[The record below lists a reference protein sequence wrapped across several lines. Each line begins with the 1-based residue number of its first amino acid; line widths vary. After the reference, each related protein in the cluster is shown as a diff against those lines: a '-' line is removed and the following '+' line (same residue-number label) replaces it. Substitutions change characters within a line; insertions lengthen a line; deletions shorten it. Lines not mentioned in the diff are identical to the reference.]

1 MLCRITVVFWTKL
14 FHGAALALLLLPL
27 SGLAE
32 DDVASLFDIT
42 REAAFAPLPS
52 EASPLSAAIYAA
64 IEQDGA
70 DHEFMIAA
78 NTERYRDAYENG
90 ECEGMV
96 VAAALINRARKKL
109 GQTEA
114 FDAGFAT
121 ATCSEFCAPYFYF
134 PSLIEFSAG
143 RYKQSLALLKRAL
156 PLCSTKKERINVLM
170 TIGAC
175 ASGLGEVA
183 ESIRFTQW
191 AYEQSPKPVSW
202 KLVVNISSN
211 LMGLKRADEAT
222 AILTEYLASVE
233 DSHPVIWLNK
243 MQAHAMGG
251 QADSVWTAWSRTE
264 TLLPPLPWSP
274 MILRSLSSTAVLMP
288 TEEFWNEVRERAWA
302 SAAELDLTQMF
313 DEDDV
318 RGLLFPQV
326 PNTLEELIVADSM
339 RWRVASELRRQMD
352 IIQRDSGNSV
362 RRALSTEEAQVL
374 LSRINGSED
383 TTDLPWWLI
392 ALGLLGAFALV
403 SRLREQRSKQ
413 AAPATE
419 VKPNEHGAPSN
430 GHPSQPAFIQ
440 RIEQSIRA
448 NVLPQ
453 SSHDDLIENLKRK
466 SDMLSQTI
474 LPRTDLHQIDGTEL
488 DILLLTLLGFS
499 SKTIAQICNVSV
511 GHIYN
516 VRTQLRTKLG
526 NDALTLSHWL

>member
-1 MLCRITVVFWTKL
+1 MLCRMTGEFWTER
-14 FHGAALALLLLPL
+14 FRGAALALLLLPI

-64 IEQDGA
+64 IEQAGD
-70 DHEFMIAA
+70 DQEFIIAA
-78 NTERYRDAYENG
+78 NKERYRDAYEKG

-109 GQTEA
+109 GQTES
-114 FDAGFAT
+114 FDSGFAT

-183 ESIRFTQW
+183 ESVRFAQW

-211 LMGLKRADEAT
+211 LMGLGRADEAT

-233 DSHPVIWLNK
+233 DPHPVILLNK
-243 MQAHAMGG
+243 MQGHAMCG
-251 QADSVWTAWSRTE
+251 QADSVWAAWRRTE

-288 TEEFWNEVRERAWA
+288 TEAFWNQVRERAWA
-302 SAAELDLTQMF
+302 SAAELDLAQMF

-326 PNTLEELIVADSM
+326 PNTLAELIAADSM

-352 IIQRDSGNSV
+352 ILQRDSGSSV
-362 RRALSTEEAQVL
+362 RRALSTEEAQML
-374 LSRINGSED
+374 LSRVNGSED
-383 TTDLPWWLI
+383 TTDLPFWLM
-392 ALGLLGAFALV
+392 ALGLFGAFPLI
-403 SRLREQRSKQ
+403 SRLRKQGPKQ
-413 AAPATE
+413 ADPAKE
-419 VKPNEHGAPSN
+419 AKANEHEVPSN
-430 GHPSQPAFIQ
+430 GQPSQLAFLQ

-453 SSHDDLIENLKRK
+453 SSHDDLIENLKSK
-466 SDMLSQTI
+466 SDLLRETI
-474 LPRTDLHQIDGTEL
+474 LPRTNLHQIDGTEL
-488 DILLLTLLGFS
+488 DVLVLTLLGFS

-516 VRTQLRTKLG
+516 ARTQLRTKLG
-526 NDALTLSHWL
+526 NDALTLSYWL